1 MLQFVL
7 NVKKPKNRVI
17 LAILTL
23 IFLSVIHACLSL
35 NLPVYTNRGV
45 SFGLYFSGIEWII
58 LATLVLILFFLIKR
72 FSWGLYLVWC
82 GGVINL
88 VNRIVVGHVFDY
100 FNLGFVSNNIAD
112 FMIFIGIM
120 LFLFRNDYRD

>member
-7 NVKKPKNRVI
+7 NVKKPKNRVV

-23 IFLSVIHACLSL
+23 IFLGVIHAYLSL

-45 SFGLYFSGIEWII
+45 SFGLYFGGIEWII

>member
-1 MLQFVL
+1 ML
-7 NVKKPKNRVI
+7 NVKKPKNRVV

-23 IFLSVIHACLSL
+23 IFLGVIHAYLSL

-45 SFGLYFSGIEWII
+45 SFGLYFGGIEWII

>member
-23 IFLSVIHACLSL
+23 IFLGVIHAYLSL

-45 SFGLYFSGIEWII
+45 SFGLYFGGIEWII

-88 VNRIVVGHVFDY
+88 VNRILVGHVFDY

>member
-1 MLQFVL
+1 
-7 NVKKPKNRVI
+7 
-17 LAILTL
+17 
-23 IFLSVIHACLSL
+23 
-35 NLPVYTNRGV
+35 V